1 MRHYVAGEGKTD
13 DWPPQSPVS
22 HSLEWS
28 LSCICDCSI
37 LSVHCFYI
45 SPSFLLFFVCIWSDL
60 HHTHVYRF
68 SRHSPSTA
76 DGDKEDVCCCC
87 CWWCWL
93 LVLSCWSL
101 GTVLSILSPAP
112 SLSSTSAVLLL
123 LLLLFTV
130 ASVSAAPLAAAC
142 MVVCTNTP
150 GGDGAG
156 RLHCTEDYSAF

>member
-1 MRHYVAGEGKTD
+1 MTDPLSPLWVIHWSEVYHASVTAAYCLCTVA
-13 DWPPQSPVS
+13 
-22 HSLEWS
+22 
-28 LSCICDCSI
+28 
-37 LSVHCFYI
+37 
-45 SPSFLLFFVCIWSDL
+45 SFIPIFSSFFLVCIWSDL

-87 CWWCWL
+87 WCWL

-123 LLLLFTV
+123 LLLFTV

-142 MVVCTNTP
+142 MVVCTSTP

-156 RLHCTEDYSAF
+156 RPHCTEDYSAF